1 VFFRKE
7 LPQQDD
13 VVERAKQIFC
23 SVGAKWSEYRRTF
36 AMPGGGRVR
45 FRPLLDLAD
54 AEKYQG
60 QNLSDAAVEEA
71 GNYPSPA
78 PIDRLFGCL
87 RSTTG
92 VPIQL
97 ILTANPAGP
106 GHQWIKMRYVD
117 PAPHGMRMLE
127 RKLPSG
133 NVHRYVFIPS
143 KVQDNQILLQGDP
156 GYVDRLHLV
165 GNEQLVKAWLE
176 GDWSVIA
183 GAFFPE
189 FSMTHHVRDPFEIP
203 ESWSRYRACDW
214 GSAKPFSVGWYAIS
228 DGSLPTVPRG
238 CLVKYREWYGM
249 QPGQPNVGLKMTAEE
264 VADGIKLREA
274 GETIN
279 QAISR
284 LDPSC
289 FAEDGG
295 PSIAER
301 MLRRSVIWNRADNTR
316 VGRRGAMG
324 GWDQVRAR
332 LIGEE
337 GWPMILFFST
347 CQHTIRTL
355 PALQHDQA
363 SAEDVDTDGEDHACF
378 AAGTVIDG
386 LGSVEEVGQ
395 LTGCDM
401 QLVRLH
407 FDDGSRIDCTP
418 NHKFLA
424 DGGQWIAALNLAGSR
439 VSSAQAVRSLAGA
452 GIGAAVCTFSAM
464 ACDFIAWC
472 GNAIMAPFLPAA
484 MFTTSTGT
492 ALTTDSQ
499 ISRSCAP
506 LITYRTTQSKPQG
519 SSQAQPEKR
528 PQGGTG
534 AQRGSAG
541 TPSTLPSMLL
551 RSWRSALSRLARY
564 AGERSRRALS
574 KRIEQSSAIKTA
586 RQKRCVGVEPLPGL
600 YNVYC
605 LGTAEGWL
613 SVNGLVASNC
623 DETRYACMA
632 RPWVA
637 TKIERK
643 PFDFVHIKA
652 PTFNDL
658 IERNDRPQAR
668 RRI

>member
-36 AMPGGGRVR
+36 AMPGGGRIR
-45 FRPLLDLAD
+45 FRPLLDLVD

-71 GNYPSPA
+71 GNYPSSA

-87 RSTTG
+87 RSTRG

-117 PAPHGMRMLE
+117 PAPNGLRVLE

-143 KVQDNQILLQGDP
+143 KVQDNQILLKGDP

-165 GNEQLVKAWLE
+165 GNEQLVKAWLD

-189 FSMTHHVRDPFEIP
+189 FSMLRHVRDPFEIP
-203 ESWSRYRACDW
+203 ETWQRYRACDW

-228 DGSLPTVPRG
+228 NGSLPSVPRG
-238 CLVKYREWYGM
+238 AIVKYREWYGM

-264 VADGIKLREA
+264 VADGIKLREL
-274 GETIN
+274 GETVSA
-279 QAISR
+279 AISR

-301 MLRRSVIWNRADNTR
+301 MRRRSVTWNRADNTR

-324 GWDQVRAR
+324 GWDQVRSR
-332 LIGEE
+332 LIGED
-337 GWPMILFFST
+337 GSPMILLFST
-347 CQHTIRTL
+347 CAHTIRTL
-355 PALQHDQA
+355 PALQHDA
-363 SAEDVDTDGEDHACF
+363 ANAEDVDTDGEDHA
-378 AAGTVIDG
+378 
-386 LGSVEEVGQ
+386 
-395 LTGCDM
+395 
-401 QLVRLH
+401 
-407 FDDGSRIDCTP
+407 P
-418 NHKFLA
+418 
-424 DGGQWIAALNLAGSR
+424 
-439 VSSAQAVRSLAGA
+439 
-452 GIGAAVCTFSAM
+452 
-464 ACDFIAWC
+464 
-472 GNAIMAPFLPAA
+472 
-484 MFTTSTGT
+484 
-492 ALTTDSQ
+492 
-499 ISRSCAP
+499 
-506 LITYRTTQSKPQG
+506 
-519 SSQAQPEKR
+519 
-528 PQGGTG
+528 
-534 AQRGSAG
+534 
-541 TPSTLPSMLL
+541 
-551 RSWRSALSRLARY
+551 
-564 AGERSRRALS
+564 
-574 KRIEQSSAIKTA
+574 
-586 RQKRCVGVEPLPGL
+586 
-600 YNVYC
+600 
-605 LGTAEGWL
+605 
-613 SVNGLVASNC
+613 

-637 TKIERK
+637 TKVVK
-643 PFDFVHIKA
+643 KSFDFAHLKRRTFDDAHAEAERGRGKA
-652 PTFNDL
+652 
-658 IERNDRPQAR
+658 RV
-668 RRI
+668 